1 MGVLLA
7 LTVESVHSLR
17 RSHHFFL
24 SLSTTPSSRSWGT
37 TSNDRSKQLNFLFFF
52 CVFFIPSW
60 SDHRVTFLCL
70 SFLFFS
76 FFSLFFFLVFIDPY
90 IVLSNVI
97 NPSTPMSDQG
107 IISPYIINTISSR
120 QVMRTKKKI
129 NKGIIS

>member
-37 TSNDRSKQLNFLFFF
+37 TSNDRSEQPNFLVFFF
-52 CVFFIPSW
+52 VFFIPSW
-60 SDHRVTFLCL
+60 SDHRATFLSFIPL
-70 SFLFFS
+70 LFFLFP
-76 FFSLFFFLVFIDPY
+76 FFYLVFIDPC

-120 QVMRTKKKI
+120 QLMRTKKNI